1 MIITEKDYQ
10 RAREYLADGR
20 SWAEIEALIP
30 GIDLNKID
38 HPSEA
43 DQEIIALGTRCSPAY
58 LRGRLMKIVD
68 KEGTPLDL
76 QVDILLKMLSKT

>member
-1 MIITEKDYQ
+1 MITEKDYQ

-38 HPSEA
+38 HPNEET
-43 DQEIIALGTRCSPAY
+43 QEIIALGTRCTPAY
-58 LRGRLMKIVD
+58 IRGRLLKIAD
-68 KEGTPLDL
+68 AKDTSLDL
-76 QVDILLKMLSKT
+76 RVDILLKMLSKT